1 MAVRLSDF
9 LNHIKRV
16 HETVPIS
23 ICLSNCSYRS
33 RRSSG
38 VQPHQILNSP
48 SPSISMKANDPIA
61 KREVSGKPGR
71 NRSAME
77 RMTHKDPF
85 AVMSAAVMHSPK
97 GKPIFREIA
106 YCRDPYSKSTEQRIR
121 VWRINTP
128 HSFVHLSNQDR
139 DKEQHARET
148 LHELKYVPD
157 RVGMEK
163 NIEHYEVYSVVK
175 KAWQDHCQTSESRP
189 VGVYYVQ
196 EELGELLQLLEI
208 PCMNIA
214 DKFKGIAFYSYGKGQ
229 VEIQREH
236 TCGWPHDYGLPCQT
250 TLSMR

>member
-1 MAVRLSDF
+1 MVAVRLSDF

-16 HETVPIS
+16 HETVLIS

-48 SPSISMKANDPIA
+48 SPSISIKENYPIA

-77 RMTHKDPF
+77 GMSHKDLF

-128 HSFVHLSNQDR
+128 HSFFTPKQPGQGQGTARSR
-139 DKEQHARET
+139 DLART
-148 LHELKYVPD
+148 KV
-157 RVGMEK
+157 R
-163 NIEHYEVYSVVK
+163 
-175 KAWQDHCQTSESRP
+175 A
-189 VGVYYVQ
+189 
-196 EELGELLQLLEI
+196 
-208 PCMNIA
+208 
-214 DKFKGIAFYSYGKGQ
+214 
-229 VEIQREH
+229 
-236 TCGWPHDYGLPCQT
+236 
-250 TLSMR
+250 